1 MIIVLHC
8 AAPPSTPKHFIFLTL
23 TWLLFSPMKTLRLS
37 SISIATLM
45 LLSACGGQTD
55 SASIPQKT
63 MQAAPE
69 VRLAAAPADATF
81 PEARAHYS
89 IAHSGTGVTVTHI
102 ASKVATPVTGAQRL
116 QFSDMSMNLVVAQ
129 NAKTIASKDLDSLI
143 DLYIAFFNRAPDAD
157 GLNYWVDNI
166 KKGASLDQIAA
177 NFYQAALA
185 YPTQTGYSATM
196 SDEDFVRIIYKN
208 VLGRNGATAP
218 TDGEVNYWAD
228 DIRKGSPRSKLIN
241 TMLVSARTFTNDKE
255 WGWVTTLLN
264 NKVAVGKYFAIEQG
278 LNYNTPEDSITNTK
292 KMVELITPTDVEA
305 AKKTLALSETT
316 LNLSMSSG
324 SGQGRMLDCFNPS
337 LYAVG
342 NRVLQED
349 TNYKDNAYRG
359 TRSDNYSIVSAT
371 FKGLNVLA
379 ITGVRTNV
387 MVSPYS
393 STNTDPI
400 KTYLSLGKDELIFH
414 GDEEREYRDAKGNLV
429 NDAQG
434 NAVRVRIQYNPAL
447 RLPFNLAVNESVTQD
462 YLTVEEN
469 ATSNEK
475 ISESKDRW
483 TVTFLGVEEI
493 VVPLGSFKA
502 CKLQYQHSST
512 PPWPDTITHSWY
524 VAEGPY
530 RGVNARL
537 FAEGRWLNEVTKFN
551 VTK

>member
-1 MIIVLHC
+1 MIIVQHC

-37 SISIATLM
+37 SISIATL
-45 LLSACGGQTD
+45 LLLCACGGQTD
-55 SASIPQKT
+55 SAAIPQKT

-208 VLGRNGATAP
+208 VLGRTGATAP

-324 SGQGRMLDCFNPS
+324 SGQGRMLDCFNPG

-342 NRVLQED
+342 AKILDESVETKRKE
-349 TNYKDNAYRG
+349 YRG
-359 TRSDNYSIVSAT
+359 IVSDEYSIFGSVL
-371 FKGLNVLA
+371 FKGLNVLE
-379 ITGVRTNV
+379 VRGLRTHKDTAY
-387 MVSPYS
+387 P
-393 STNTDPI
+393 STSPI
-400 KTYLSLGKDELIFH
+400 KTYIGVEKEGLIIY
-414 GDEEREYRDAKGNLV
+414 GDEESTNR
-429 NDAQG
+429 DAQG
-434 NAVRVRIQYNPAL
+434 STIRVLAQNVPAV
-447 RLPFNLAVNESVTQD
+447 RLPFNLRINESLTQN
-462 YLTVEEN
+462 YLSIEEN
-469 ATSNEK
+469 ATTQEK
-475 ISESKDRW
+475 LVENKVSW
-483 TVTFLGVEEI
+483 TMTFLGIEDI
-493 VVPLGSFKA
+493 TVPLGSFKSGF
-502 CKLQYQHSST
+502 L
-512 PPWPDTITHSWY
+512 
-524 VAEGPY
+524 
-530 RGVNARL
+530 
-537 FAEGRWLNEVTKFN
+537 
-551 VTK
+551 